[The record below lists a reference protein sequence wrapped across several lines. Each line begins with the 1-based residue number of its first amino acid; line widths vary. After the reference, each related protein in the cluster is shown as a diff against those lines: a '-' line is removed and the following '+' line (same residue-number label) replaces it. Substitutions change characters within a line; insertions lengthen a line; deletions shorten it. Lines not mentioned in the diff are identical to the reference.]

1 MSRFSAGKSPTCAY
15 SSEGL
20 NDHPLVVVGAGGSL
34 ENVEENLLEEHLHT
48 RGKASALQSDK
59 ASATAAGGLEC
70 QTLSNRIA
78 KCRASNS
85 KRSDSTEVEERRG
98 SLRENRGSHS

>member
-48 RGKASALQSDK
+48 RGKASALQS
-59 ASATAAGGLEC
+59 AAGGLEC

-85 KRSDSTEVEERRG
+85 KRLDSTEVEERRG
-98 SLRENRGSHS
+98 SLRENHGSHS